1 MNSVLQRLK
10 QHALFF
16 YGYLFLLIA
25 ASVWLSINGKDNCFL
40 FLNQYH
46 RPWLDYFFIGYTYMG
61 NGLVIILLVLILFFV
76 FKKSKLAIILLI
88 AYASTGILAQIIKPL
103 VHSPRPE
110 NYFYPQ
116 RLSFFID
123 DIILAGDNSFP
134 SGHTAT
140 AFAIAAV
147 LALYT
152 NKNWYHFLLLCAAV
166 LVGFSRIFLSQHF
179 LLDVLM
185 GSFIGVLG
193 GLLTVYLC
201 RNLDENKLVFKKKQ
215 SAGNENADAVHEKL

>member
-1 MNSVLQRLK
+1 MNSELQRLK
-10 QHALFF
+10 QHTRFF
-16 YGYLFLLIA
+16 YGYLFLLVA
-25 ASVWLSINGKDNCFL
+25 ASVWLFINGKDNCFL
-40 FLNQYH
+40 FINQYH

-76 FKKSKLAIILLI
+76 LKKRKLAVTLLI
-88 AYASTGILAQIIKPL
+88 AFSSTGILTQIIKPL

-123 DIILAGDNSFP
+123 DVILAGDNSFP

-140 AFAIAAV
+140 AFAVAAV

-152 NKNWYHFLLLCAAV
+152 NKKWHHFLLLCAAV

-185 GSFIGVLG
+185 GSFIGVMG
-193 GLLTVYLC
+193 GLLTLYFC

-215 SAGNENADAVHEKL
+215 SAGNENADAVIEKL